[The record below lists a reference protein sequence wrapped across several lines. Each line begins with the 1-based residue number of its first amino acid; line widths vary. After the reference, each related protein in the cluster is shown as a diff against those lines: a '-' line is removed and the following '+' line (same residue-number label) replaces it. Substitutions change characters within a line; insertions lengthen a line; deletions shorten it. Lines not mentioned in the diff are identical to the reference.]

1 MENKKIE
8 KIKKD
13 SLINETIQKYPSLA
27 EDFFM
32 LGMMCIGCP
41 MSQAETIEQ
50 GCQVH
55 GMTDKQIQEF
65 IEMLNKK
72 LDKKSKKKT
81 SKKPTKKK
89 VKKK

>member
-1 MENKKIE
+1 MENKKIATM
-8 KIKKD
+8 KISKD
-13 SLINETIQKYPSLA
+13 SLINDMIQKYPSLA

-55 GMTDKQIQEF
+55 GMTEKQIQKF
-65 IEMLNKK
+65 IDMLNKK
-72 LDKKSKKKT
+72 IEKKKT
-81 SKKPTKKK
+81 RSKK
-89 VKKK
+89 